1 MSQVARV
8 FVVLNLLIA
17 AGFLFAASTFLALNN
32 DYKKE
37 LAKEQEAKA
46 NLEQEMSGRIET
58 LEAEK
63 KDLANQN
70 RALQERNAN
79 LTGSADTLNQQVRS
93 LEAEKQAKD
102 TQIADLTRNLHS
114 MQATVD
120 RHHNDLVTMTTENKD
135 LNEQARTAR
144 KGELDARNE
153 LNGANDTIRE
163 RENTIVDL
171 EKGLEVAMADVA
183 QKALMID
190 YARNRGI
197 DFENLMLMD
206 PAAGTVVNA
215 DNTLKFVMMNLG
227 SSKGVKRGYVFD
239 IVRGGKYIGRCRVD
253 EVYPEMSSATVTLLK
268 PGEMVMI
275 GDRVTNTLN

>member
-102 TQIADLTRNLHS
+102 TQIADLTRNLNS

-120 RHHNDLVTMTTENKD
+120 RHHTDLVTMTTENM
-135 LNEQARTAR
+135 T
-144 KGELDARNE
+144 
-153 LNGANDTIRE
+153 
-163 RENTIVDL
+163 
-171 EKGLEVAMADVA
+171 
-183 QKALMID
+183 
-190 YARNRGI
+190 
-197 DFENLMLMD
+197 
-206 PAAGTVVNA
+206 
-215 DNTLKFVMMNLG
+215 
-227 SSKGVKRGYVFD
+227 
-239 IVRGGKYIGRCRVD
+239 
-253 EVYPEMSSATVTLLK
+253 
-268 PGEMVMI
+268 
-275 GDRVTNTLN
+275 